1 MIESDKLVEIINKIL
16 ISKNEQVITNILP
29 TDHLRR
35 DLGLESFDMV
45 ELVVELEDEFGVDI
59 FEAGNVE
66 TIKDVLD
73 RVKNCK

>member
-1 MIESDKLVEIINKIL
+1 MNQSEKLFNIINNIL
-16 ISKNEQVITNILP
+16 ISKNEQPISNILP
-29 TDHLRR
+29 NNHLKN

-66 TIKDVLD
+66 TINDVLD
-73 RVKNCK
+73 RIKNN

>member
-1 MIESDKLVEIINKIL
+1 MNQSEKLFNIINNIL
-16 ISKNEQVITNILP
+16 ISKNEQPISNILP
-29 TDHLRR
+29 NNHLKN

-66 TIKDVLD
+66 TINDVLE
-73 RVKNCK
+73 RIKNN

>member
-1 MIESDKLVEIINKIL
+1 MNQSEKLFNIINNIL
-16 ISKNEQVITNILP
+16 ISKNERPISNILP
-29 TDHLRR
+29 NNHLKN

-73 RVKNCK
+73 RIKNN

>member
-1 MIESDKLVEIINKIL
+1 MNQSEKLFNIINNIL
-16 ISKNEQVITNILP
+16 ISKNEQTISNILP
-29 TDHLRR
+29 NNHLKN

-66 TIKDVLD
+66 TINDVLD
-73 RVKNCK
+73 RIKNN